1 MDPYEVLG
9 VTPQATLGEVTA
21 AYRTMAQIFH
31 PDRFAGAPENVRS
44 EAERRMVAL
53 NQAYSMIRTG
63 AAPSASA
70 SRVAG
75 PQDAQ
80 RRAAEAARARQ
91 RERSTRMAAR
101 EHQSRLRAARAARM
115 QAEQTASQAVAR
127 PKGRGGG
134 RTVLS
139 GMGKALRTNEVT
151 CRGCRG
157 IQRLPPGWQD
167 DLDHTDYFCSVCGR
181 LLFARS

>member
-9 VTPQATLGEVTA
+9 ISPQASLAEISA

-31 PDRFAGAPENVRS
+31 PDRFAGAPENVRT
-44 EAERRMVAL
+44 EAERRMKAL
-53 NQAYSMIRTG
+53 NEAYSMVRSG
-63 AAPSASA
+63 SPALAPTI
-70 SRVAG
+70 VD
-75 PQDAQ
+75 PEDAKRQ
-80 RRAAEAARARQ
+80 AAEAARARQ
-91 RERSTRMAAR
+91 RQRSTRMAAR
-101 EHQSRLRAARAARM
+101 DHQSRLRAARAARM
-115 QAEQTASQAVAR
+115 QAEQTARSAVAR
-127 PKGRGGG
+127 PKPRGGG

-157 IQRLPPGWQD
+157 VQRLPVGWQTE
-167 DLDHTDYFCSVCGR
+167 LDHTDYFCSVCGR